1 MKQKYFSLMYFECF
15 VAKYNKALLSHCTA
29 IESQNVSA
37 ELLKK
42 KKRILKNEHKELQ
55 ITFWSF

>member
-1 MKQKYFSLMYFECF
+1 MYFECF
-15 VAKYNKALLSHCTA
+15 VAKYNKALLTHCTA

-42 KKRILKNEHKELQ
+42 KKRILKDEHKELQ
-55 ITFWSF
+55 ITFWYF